1 MNVEL
6 DLELNEAFDKPLE
19 FEQTQAGLPVYVF
32 AEYTFKMN
40 GVVHA
45 VRFIN
50 GKVYGKKTSIVVFGK
65 KIGKTVVKKFEG
77 ITNIRSYFATIL
89 AIFDE
94 ARENPT
100 DKLKLKMDGFN
111 LYIPDEMWEKGGKV
125 FERLFKLKFRKQY
138 AYSASYHDTI
148 DEGISGF
155 YFWKRGRTFTSVFDG
170 VKNADD
176 SVETVVD
183 DSQDEIVTFT
193 PVKAIS
199 KKIKAYKKTPAEV
212 VEVPIGDTP
221 IHITTIAQTKKAN
234 TKEPAAA
241 DIFADIP
248 AEAPT
253 EYDDSHI
260 TGEAAQNLMRQYK
273 GKFDFDM
280 DEGTKEEQAIIAL
293 KNKFCD
299 ALSDLVS
306 WGHFVPPSTELVPD
320 KILTPREVTIINT
333 HTYNCLNIVDARWGL
348 TGKSINEK
356 YSNFATIRLSVSNLS
371 SGIKK
376 WLHGYGIYLSD
387 PPYTDEEKQS
397 MVSSTTTS
405 KLWELFIKDFNAG
418 KITVETYYTNEP
430 KVLAI
435 DEIEVLGV
443 YAYQVFNTN
452 KLVSTDKFDKS
463 KCVCAKVVKLFDETG
478 DVSSKSVAELVKENL
493 PLDGS
498 NDDFYDDLMK
508 TVPDASRPLES
519 VQNPVTF
526 KNKFMYTWYRDSGSD
541 AQIVAHKAMN
551 TFGVSKDLPMF
562 WNFVDSKAMASQ
574 DPGRQFIARKAPKRT
589 ESVQSTLAEIYRYTQ
604 SVINPKN
611 STKLVKKLHRGV
623 NVKDPKYYT
632 PGVMESWSTS
642 ISSARR
648 FSSKVLISK
657 VPLYG
662 VFSTT
667 DALLKEGSPISDST
681 RSTVRSYLKEKEWMV
696 LGGIFATAPVMYEA
710 NSVTIVTEW
719 LLRENEE
726 VDGERVKILT
736 PADPLFWEI
745 YQDKNQIAFGN
756 SLEEYLGNK
765 FGEKNEE

>member
-183 DSQDEIVTFT
+183 VSQDEIVTFT
-193 PVKAIS
+193 PVKAIT
-199 KKIKAYKKTPAEV
+199 KKIKAYKKPPAEV
-212 VEVPIGDTP
+212 DAVPIGDTP

-234 TKEPAAA
+234 TKEPAA

-260 TGEAAQNLMRQYK
+260 TGEAAQNLIRQYK

-280 DEGTKEEQAIIAL
+280 DEGTEDEQVIIAL
-293 KNKFCD
+293 KNKFCNI
-299 ALSDLVS
+299 LEDLVL
-306 WGHFVPPSTELVPD
+306 WGHFAPPSTELVPD
-320 KILTPREVTIINT
+320 KILTPREEMIVNT
-333 HTYNCLNIVDARWGL
+333 HIYNCLKVSDGAWGSSD
-348 TGKSINEK
+348 KYISEK
-356 YSNFATIRLSVSNLS
+356 HSNFAAIRLSAYNIS
-371 SGIKK
+371 SSIKK
-376 WLHGYGIYLSD
+376 WLHGYGIYLGD
-387 PPYTDEEKQS
+387 PPYSDEEKQS
-397 MVSSTTTS
+397 MVNSTTTS
-405 KLWELFIKDFNAG
+405 KLWELFMKDFKAG
-418 KITVETYYTNEP
+418 KIDVEPYFSSTS

-435 DEIEVLGV
+435 DKIEVMGV
-443 YAYQVFNTN
+443 YAYQVFASR
-452 KLVSTDKFDKS
+452 KLVSTDEFNKS
-463 KCVCAKVVKLFDETG
+463 KSVCAKVVKLFDETV
-478 DVSSKSVAELVKENL
+478 DIDSKSVAELVKQSL

-498 NDDFYDDLMK
+498 HDDFYDDLVK
-508 TVPDASRPLES
+508 TIPDASRPLES

-526 KNKFMYTWYRDSGSD
+526 KNKFMHTWYRDSGSD
-541 AQIVAHKAMN
+541 SQIVAHKAMN

-562 WNFVDSKAMASQ
+562 WNFVDSKTSASQ

-642 ISSARR
+642 ITSARR
-648 FSSKVLISK
+648 FSSKVLISR

-667 DALLKEGSPISDST
+667 DALLKEDSPISDST

-696 LGGIFATAPVMYEA
+696 LGGIFATAPVTYEA

-765 FGEKNEE
+765 FGEKDEE